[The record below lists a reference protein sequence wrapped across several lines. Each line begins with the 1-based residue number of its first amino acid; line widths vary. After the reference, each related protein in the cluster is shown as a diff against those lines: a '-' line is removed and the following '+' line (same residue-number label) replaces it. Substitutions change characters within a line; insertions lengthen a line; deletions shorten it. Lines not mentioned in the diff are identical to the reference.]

1 MLSVENTIMNNQNSW
16 ILPEGIEEI
25 LPPRAEQLDK
35 LCREIID
42 LYTSW
47 GYQLVIPPM
56 IEYMDSLLTGTG
68 KDLDLQIFKLTDQ
81 MSGRLMGVRADT
93 TPQVARIDAHNLKR
107 EVPTRLCY
115 LETVLHTRP
124 EDTGGNR
131 SPLQVGAEL
140 YGHKG
145 FESDAEVLCLM
156 IETINKAG
164 VEKIHVDLGHVGIYN
179 KLVQL
184 AKLDDELEAE
194 LFDALQRKAMPELDD
209 MISAGSLSAE
219 TGQMFKVLITS
230 NGSINDFKEARVFF
244 DGIGSEIRD
253 CLDEMQNIIEFI
265 GKRMPGVTLNFDFSE
280 LRGYHYHTGVV
291 FTAYAP
297 GHGQGIA
304 FGGRYDDIG
313 SAFGRARP
321 ATGFSTDIKT
331 LLGLGT
337 LALESSMGIYAPC
350 SGEAGQL
357 EAINNLRNQGE
368 IVICE
373 LPGQSDAPEDM
384 GCDRQLEL
392 KDGQWTVVSQ

>member
-1 MLSVENTIMNNQNSW
+1 MKNQNSW

-35 LCREIID
+35 LCRDIID
-42 LYTSW
+42 LYASW

-81 MSGRLMGVRADT
+81 MSGRLMGIRADT

-107 EVPTRLCY
+107 DVPTRLCY
-115 LETVLHTRP
+115 LGTVLHTRP

-145 FESDAEVLCLM
+145 IESDTEVLCLM
-156 IETINKAG
+156 IETLNKAG
-164 VEKIHVDLGHVGIYN
+164 VEKIHLDLGHVGIYN
-179 KLVQL
+179 NLVQL
-184 AKLDDELEAE
+184 AKLDEELEAE

-209 MISAGSLSAE
+209 MISAGTLTAE
-219 TGQMFKVLITS
+219 AGQMFKALITA
-230 NGSINDFKEARVFF
+230 NGSIDDFKEARVFF
-244 DGIGSEIRD
+244 DSISSEIKD
-253 CLDEMQNIIEFI
+253 CLDELQSIIELV
-265 GKRMPGVTLNFDFSE
+265 GKRMPEVTLDFDLSE
-280 LRGYHYHTGVV
+280 LRGYHYHTGIV
-291 FTAYAP
+291 FTAYVP

-331 LLGLGT
+331 LLGLSK
-337 LALESSMGIYAPC
+337 LAFENRMGIYAPC
-350 SGEAGQL
+350 SDEPGQL
-357 EAINNLRNQGE
+357 QAINNLRNQGE

-373 LPGQSDAPEDM
+373 LSGQGSTPEDM
-384 GCDRQLEL
+384 ACDRQLEY
-392 KDGQWTVVSQ
+392 KDGQWTVISQ

>member
-1 MLSVENTIMNNQNSW
+1 MMKTQNSW

-25 LPPRAEQLDK
+25 LPPRAEQMDR

-42 LYTSW
+42 LYTTW

-81 MSGRLMGVRADT
+81 LSGRLMGVRADT

-115 LETVLHTRP
+115 LGTVLHTRP
-124 EDTGGNR
+124 ENTGGNR

-145 FESDAEVLCLM
+145 IDSDIEVLCLM
-156 IETINKAG
+156 IETIKKAG
-164 VEKIHVDLGHVGIYN
+164 LKNIHVDLGHVGIYN
-179 KLVQL
+179 YLIQL
-184 AKLDDELEAE
+184 AKLDEDSESE
-194 LFDALQRKAMPELDD
+194 LFDVLQRKAMPELSE
-209 MISAGSLSAE
+209 MISAGTLPAE
-219 TGQMFKVLITS
+219 VGKMFKALITA
-230 NGSINDFKEARVFF
+230 NGSIEDFREAAALFEN
-244 DGIGSEIRD
+244 ISPEIKD
-253 CLDEMQNIIEFI
+253 CLSDLQSMVELAS
-265 GKRMPGVTLNFDFSE
+265 KKMPEVTLNFDLSE
-280 LRGYHYHTGVV
+280 LRGYRYHTGIV
-291 FTAYAP
+291 FTAYVP
-297 GHGQGIA
+297 GYGQGIA

-331 LLGLGT
+331 LLGLNNNINI
-337 LALESSMGIYAPC
+337 ESRCGIYAPR
-350 SGEAGQL
+350 SDEPDQE
-357 EAINNLRNQGE
+357 EAIINLRSQGE

-373 LPGQSDAPEDM
+373 LAGQDDSAEDM
-384 GCDRQLEL
+384 GCDRRLEFQA
-392 KDGQWTVVSQ
+392 GQWTVVSQ

>member
-1 MLSVENTIMNNQNSW
+1 MKTQNSW

-25 LPPRAEQLDK
+25 LPPRAEQMDR

-42 LYTSW
+42 LYTTW

-81 MSGRLMGVRADT
+81 LSGRLMGVRADT

-115 LETVLHTRP
+115 LGTVLHTRP
-124 EDTGGNR
+124 ENTGGNR

-145 FESDAEVLCLM
+145 IESDIEVLCLM
-156 IETINKAG
+156 IETIKKVGLEN
-164 VEKIHVDLGHVGIYN
+164 IHVDLGHVGIYN
-179 KLVQL
+179 NLIRL
-184 AKLDDELEAE
+184 AKLDEDSESE
-194 LFDALQRKAMPELDD
+194 LFDVLQRKAMPELSE
-209 MISAGSLSAE
+209 MISAGTLPAE
-219 TGQMFKVLITS
+219 VGKMFKALITS
-230 NGSINDFKEARVFF
+230 NGSIKDFKKAAALFENISPEVK
-244 DGIGSEIRD
+244 D
-253 CLDEMQNIIEFI
+253 CLSDLQSMIELAS
-265 GKRMPGVTLNFDFSE
+265 KKMPEVTLNFDLSE
-280 LRGYHYHTGVV
+280 LRGYRYHTGIV
-291 FTAYAP
+291 FTAYVP
-297 GHGQGIA
+297 GYGQGIA

-331 LLGLGT
+331 LLGLNNHINI
-337 LALESSMGIYAPC
+337 ESRCGIYAPR
-350 SGEAGQL
+350 SDEPDQE
-357 EAINNLRNQGE
+357 EAIINLRGQGE

-373 LPGQSDAPEDM
+373 LEGQDDSAEDM
-384 GCDRQLEL
+384 GCDRRLEFQA
-392 KDGQWTVVSQ
+392 GQWTVVSQ

>member
-1 MLSVENTIMNNQNSW
+1 MKTQNSW

-42 LYTSW
+42 LYSTW

-81 MSGRLMGVRADT
+81 LSGRLMGVRADT

-115 LETVLHTRP
+115 LGTVLHTRP
-124 EDTGGNR
+124 ENTGGNR

-145 FESDAEVLCLM
+145 FESDAEVLSLM

-164 VEKIHVDLGHVGIYN
+164 VEKIHLDLGHVGIYN
-179 KLVQL
+179 NLVQL
-184 AKLDDELEAE
+184 AKLDEELETE
-194 LFDALQRKAMPELDD
+194 IFDALQRKAMPELDD
-209 MISAGSLSAE
+209 MISAGSLSSEA
-219 TGQMFKVLITS
+219 GQMFKALITS
-230 NGSINDFKEARVFF
+230 NGSIDDFKETRVFF
-244 DGIGSEIRD
+244 DNISSEIKA
-253 CLDEMQNIIEFI
+253 CLDELQNIIDMV
-265 GKRMPGVTLNFDFSE
+265 GRRMPEVTLDFDFSE
-280 LRGYHYHTGVV
+280 LRGYHYHTGIV
-291 FTAYAP
+291 FTAYVP

-331 LLGLGT
+331 LLGLSK
-337 LALESSMGIYAPC
+337 LEPENRMGIYAPC
-350 SGEAGQL
+350 SDEPGQL

-373 LPGQSDAPEDM
+373 LPGQGDALEDM
-384 GCDRQLEL
+384 GCDRRLEYQ
-392 KDGQWTVVSQ
+392 DGQWTVVSQ

>member
-1 MLSVENTIMNNQNSW
+1 MKNQNSW

-35 LCREIID
+35 LCRKIID
-42 LYTSW
+42 LYATW

-81 MSGRLMGVRADT
+81 LSGRLMGVRADT

-115 LETVLHTRP
+115 LGTVLHTRP
-124 EDTGGNR
+124 ENTGGNR

-145 FESDAEVLCLM
+145 IESDTEVLCLM
-156 IETINKAG
+156 IETLKKAG
-164 VEKIHVDLGHVGIYN
+164 IEKIHVDLGHVGVYN
-179 KLVQL
+179 NLVQL
-184 AKLDDELEAE
+184 AKLDEDSELE
-194 LFDALQRKAMPELDD
+194 LFDVLQRKAMPELNN
-209 MISAGSLSAE
+209 MISGGSLSAE
-219 TGQMFKVLITS
+219 AGKMFKALITAD
-230 NGSINDFKEARVFF
+230 GAIDDFKEARASFEN
-244 DGIGSEIRD
+244 INSEIKY
-253 CLDEMQNIIEFI
+253 CLNELQNIFELIS
-265 GKRMPGVTLNFDFSE
+265 KRMPEVTLNFDLSE
-280 LRGYHYHTGVV
+280 LRGYHYHTGIV
-291 FTAYAP
+291 FTAYVP
-297 GHGQGIA
+297 GCGQGIA

-331 LLGLGT
+331 LLGLGHRD
-337 LALESSMGIYAPC
+337 AESIPGIFVPHNDKP
-350 SGEAGQL
+350 GQM
-357 EAINNLRNQGE
+357 EAIRNLRNQGK

-373 LPGQSDAPEDM
+373 LPGQNNTLEDM
-384 GCDRQLEL
+384 GCDRQLECQ
-392 KDGQWTVVSQ
+392 DGQWVVVPQ

>member
-1 MLSVENTIMNNQNSW
+1 MMKNQNSW

-35 LCREIID
+35 LCRDIID
-42 LYTSW
+42 LYASW

-107 EVPTRLCY
+107 DVPTRLCY
-115 LETVLHTRP
+115 LGTVLHTRP

-145 FESDAEVLCLM
+145 LESDAEILCLM
-156 IETINKAG
+156 IETLNEAG
-164 VEKIHVDLGHVGIYN
+164 VEKIHLDLGHVGIYN
-179 KLVQL
+179 NLVQM
-184 AKLDDELEAE
+184 ATLDEELEAE

-209 MISAGSLSAE
+209 MISAGTLSDEA
-219 TGQMFKVLITS
+219 GQMFKALITS
-230 NGSINDFKEARVFF
+230 NGSIDDFKEARVFF
-244 DGIGSEIRD
+244 DSINSEIKD
-253 CLDEMQNIIEFI
+253 CLDELQSIIELV
-265 GKRMPGVTLNFDFSE
+265 GKRMPEVTLDFDLSE
-280 LRGYHYHTGVV
+280 LRGYHYHTGIV
-291 FTAYAP
+291 FTAYVP

-331 LLGLGT
+331 LLGLGK
-337 LALESSMGIYAPC
+337 LALDNRMGIYAPC
-350 SGEAGQL
+350 SDEPGQL
-357 EAINNLRNQGE
+357 EAINNLRTQGE

-373 LPGQSDAPEDM
+373 LPGQGNTPEDM
-384 GCDRQLEL
+384 GCDRQLEYQ
-392 KDGQWTVVSQ
+392 DGQWTVVSQ

>member
-1 MLSVENTIMNNQNSW
+1 MKNQDSW

-35 LCREIID
+35 LCRDIIE
-42 LYTSW
+42 LYASW

-81 MSGRLMGVRADT
+81 MSGHLMGVRADT

-115 LETVLHTRP
+115 LGTVLHTRP

-145 FESDAEVLCLM
+145 IESDAEVLSLM
-156 IETINKAG
+156 IKTIYKAG
-164 VEKIHVDLGHVGIYN
+164 IEKIHIDLGHVGIYN
-179 KLVQL
+179 NLVKL
-184 AKLDDELEAE
+184 ANLDDELEAE

-209 MISAGSLSAE
+209 MISAGSLSSKA
-219 TGQMFKVLITS
+219 GQMFKALITS
-230 NGSINDFKEARVFF
+230 NGSINDFDEARVFF
-244 DGIGSEIRD
+244 DSISTEIKD
-253 CLDEMQNIIEFI
+253 CLDELQNIIELI
-265 GKRMPGVTLNFDFSE
+265 GKRMPEVTLDFDFSE
-280 LRGYHYHTGVV
+280 LRGYHYHTGIV
-291 FTAYAP
+291 FTAYVP

-331 LLGLGT
+331 LLGLSK
-337 LALESSMGIYAPC
+337 LEPENRLGIYTPC
-350 SGEAGQL
+350 SDEPGQL
-357 EAINNLRNQGE
+357 EAINDLRNQGE

-373 LPGQSDAPEDM
+373 LPGQSDTPEDM
-384 GCDRQLEL
+384 GCDRQLEY

>member
-1 MLSVENTIMNNQNSW
+1 MKTQNSW

-35 LCREIID
+35 LCREVID

-68 KDLDLQIFKLTDQ
+68 KDLDLQIFKITDQ
-81 MSGRLMGVRADT
+81 LSGRLMGVRADT

-115 LETVLHTRP
+115 LGTVVHTRP
-124 EDTGGNR
+124 ENTGGNR

-145 FESDAEVLCLM
+145 IESDTEVLCLM
-156 IETINKAG
+156 IETIIKAG
-164 VEKIHVDLGHVGIYN
+164 VEEIHVDLGHVGIYN
-179 KLVQL
+179 NLVQL
-184 AKLDDELEAE
+184 AKLDNDVEAE
-194 LFDALQRKAMPELDD
+194 LFDVLQRKARSELDD
-209 MISAGSLSAE
+209 MISAGSLSVEA
-219 TGQMFKVLITS
+219 GQMFRELIIS
-230 NGSINDFKEARVFF
+230 NGSFEDFKHVRVFF
-244 DGIGSEIRD
+244 DSINPEIKE
-253 CLDEMQNIIEFI
+253 CLDELQNIVELVS
-265 GKRMPGVTLNFDFSE
+265 KRMPEVTLKIDLSE
-280 LRGYHYHTGVV
+280 LRGYHYHTGIV
-291 FTAYAP
+291 FTAYVP
-297 GHGQGIA
+297 GYGQGIA

-331 LLGLGT
+331 LVGLSKT
-337 LALESSMGIYAPC
+337 ELESSKGIYAPC
-350 SGEAGQL
+350 SDEPGQL
-357 EAINNLRNQGE
+357 EAIHNLRNQGE

-373 LPGQSDAPEDM
+373 LPGQGNTPEDM
-384 GCDRQLEL
+384 SCDRQLEY

>member
-1 MLSVENTIMNNQNSW
+1 MKNQNSW

-42 LYTSW
+42 LYVSW

-115 LETVLHTRP
+115 LGTVLHTRP

-145 FESDAEVLCLM
+145 IESDAEVLCLM

-164 VEKIHVDLGHVGIYN
+164 VEKIHLDLGHVGIYN
-179 KLVQL
+179 NLVQL

-194 LFDALQRKAMPELDD
+194 LFDVLQRKAMPELDD

-219 TGQMFKVLITS
+219 AGQMFKVLITS
-230 NGSINDFKEARVFF
+230 TGSINDFKEARVFF
-244 DGIGSEIRD
+244 DGISLGIKE
-253 CLDEMQNIIEFI
+253 CLDELQNIIELVS
-265 GKRMPGVTLNFDFSE
+265 KRMPELTLDYDLSE
-280 LRGYHYHTGVV
+280 LRGYHYHTGIV
-291 FTAYAP
+291 FTAYVP

-331 LLGLGT
+331 LLGLSK
-337 LALESSMGIYAPC
+337 LVPENRMGIYAPC
-350 SGEAGQL
+350 SDEPGQL
-357 EAINNLRNQGE
+357 QAINNLRNQGE
-368 IVICE
+368 IVIRE
-373 LPGQSDAPEDM
+373 LSGQSDAPEDM
-384 GCDRQLEL
+384 GCDRQLQYQ
-392 KDGQWTVVSQ
+392 DGQWTVVSQ

>member
-1 MLSVENTIMNNQNSW
+1 MKNQNSW

-25 LPPRAEQLDK
+25 LPPRAGQLDK
-35 LCREIID
+35 LCRDIID
-42 LYTSW
+42 LYASW

-115 LETVLHTRP
+115 LGTVLHTRP

-164 VEKIHVDLGHVGIYN
+164 VEKIYVDLGHVGIYN

-219 TGQMFKVLITS
+219 AGQMFKALITA
-230 NGSINDFKEARVFF
+230 NGSINDFNEARVFF
-244 DGIGSEIRD
+244 DGIDSEIKE
-253 CLDEMQNIIEFI
+253 CLDELQKIIEFI
-265 GKRMPGVTLNFDFSE
+265 GKRMPEVTLNFDFSE
-280 LRGYHYHTGVV
+280 LRGYHYHTGIV

-337 LALESSMGIYAPC
+337 LALENSMGIYAPC
-350 SGEAGQL
+350 SDEPGQL
-357 EAINNLRNQGE
+357 EAIINLRNQGE

-373 LPGQSDAPEDM
+373 LPGQSDAPGDM
-384 GCDRQLEL
+384 GCDRQLEYQ
-392 KDGQWTVVSQ
+392 DGQWTVVSQ

>member
-1 MLSVENTIMNNQNSW
+1 MKNQNSW

-42 LYTSW
+42 LYVSW

-115 LETVLHTRP
+115 LGTVLHTRP

-145 FESDAEVLCLM
+145 IESDAEVLCLM

-164 VEKIHVDLGHVGIYN
+164 VEKIHLDLGHVGIYN
-179 KLVQL
+179 NLVQL

-194 LFDALQRKAMPELDD
+194 LFDVLQRKAMPELDD

-219 TGQMFKVLITS
+219 AGQMFKVLITS
-230 NGSINDFKEARVFF
+230 TGSINDFKKARVFF
-244 DGIGSEIRD
+244 DGISSGIKE
-253 CLDEMQNIIEFI
+253 CLDELQNIIELVS
-265 GKRMPGVTLNFDFSE
+265 KRMPELTLDYDLSE
-280 LRGYHYHTGVV
+280 LRGYHYHTGIV
-291 FTAYAP
+291 FTAYVP

-331 LLGLGT
+331 LLGLSKS
-337 LALESSMGIYAPC
+337 APENRMGIYAPC
-350 SGEAGQL
+350 SDEPGQL
-357 EAINNLRNQGE
+357 QAINNLRNQGE

-373 LPGQSDAPEDM
+373 LSGQSDAPEDM
-384 GCDRQLEL
+384 GCDRQLQYQ
-392 KDGQWTVVSQ
+392 DGQWTVVSQ

>member
-1 MLSVENTIMNNQNSW
+1 MKEQNSW
-16 ILPEGIEEI
+16 LLPEGIEEI
-25 LPPRAEQLDK
+25 LPPGAEQLDK

-68 KDLDLQIFKLTDQ
+68 RDLDLQIFKLTDQ
-81 MSGRLMGVRADT
+81 LSGRLMGVRADT

-115 LETVLHTRP
+115 LGTVLHTRP
-124 EDTGGNR
+124 EDKGGNR

-145 FESDAEVLCLM
+145 VESDTEVLCLM
-156 IETINKAG
+156 VETLNKAG
-164 VEKIHVDLGHVGIYN
+164 VEKIHIDLGHVGIYN
-179 KLVQL
+179 NLVQF
-184 AKLDDELEAE
+184 AKLNDEMEVE
-194 LFDALQRKAMPELDD
+194 LFDVLQRKAMPELDD
-209 MISAGSLSAE
+209 MISAGSLSTDA
-219 TGQMFKVLITS
+219 GQMFKVLITS

-244 DGIGSEIRD
+244 DSISPEIKE
-253 CLDEMQNIIEFI
+253 CLDELQNIVELI
-265 GKRMPGVTLNFDFSE
+265 GKRMPEVTLNFDFSE
-280 LRGYHYHTGVV
+280 LRGYHYHTGIV
-291 FTAYAP
+291 FTAYVP

-331 LLGLGT
+331 LLGLSK
-337 LALESSMGIYAPC
+337 LEPENRMGIYAPF
-350 SGEAGQL
+350 SDEASQL

-368 IVICE
+368 IVIFE
-373 LPGQSDAPEDM
+373 LPGQGDTPEDM
-384 GCDRQLEL
+384 GCDRQLEY
-392 KDGQWTVVSQ
+392 KDGQWIVVSQ